1 MRPMPF
7 WSEWEAGSDQAVA
20 FREVLAASADE
31 QSGSRML
38 VERTREIVPFDGI
51 IVSGLDVEGCR
62 FGTATLLATD
72 LPPTFLETY
81 VGERLIE
88 VDPIGEQIRPG
99 RPVAS
104 DDDIDHGSKPRP
116 ARLAYLFDYFDIKP
130 RTIFPLWR
138 GSQCYG
144 SLLVTRDK
152 PFNEEERAY
161 LQLIAAP
168 LHASLSVPVIER
180 LNRRLGLT
188 ASEIRC
194 LELASQGLT
203 SEAIAKASR
212 HTFETVNSY
221 LKSAARKLG
230 AANRTHAIAEALRRR
245 IIA

>member
-7 WSEWEAGSDQAVA
+7 WSEWKAGSDQALA
-20 FREVLAASADE
+20 FREVLAAGQGASA
-31 QSGSRML
+31 QNHVL
-38 VERTREIVPFDGI
+38 VDRTREIIPFDGI

-72 LPPTFLETY
+72 LPPAFLETY

-88 VDPIGEQIRPG
+88 LDPIAEEIRPG
-99 RPVAS
+99 RSVAS
-104 DDDIDHGSKPRP
+104 DDDIDYGRRPRP
-116 ARLAYLFDYFDIKP
+116 ARLAYLFDYFAIGP

-138 GSQCYG
+138 GGQCYG
-144 SLLVTRDK
+144 SLLLTRDK
-152 PFNEEERAY
+152 PFTAEERAY
-161 LQLIAAP
+161 LELIAAP
-168 LHASLSVPVIER
+168 LHASLSAPVIER

-188 ASEIRC
+188 AGELRC
-194 LELASQGLT
+194 LELASRGLT
-203 SEAIAKASR
+203 SEEIAKASR

>member
-31 QSGSRML
+31 QSGGRVL
-38 VERTREIVPFDGI
+38 IERTREIVPFDGI
-51 IVSGLDVEGCR
+51 IVSGLDVQGCR

-72 LPPTFLETY
+72 LPPAFLEAY

-88 VDPIGEQIRPG
+88 DDPLGEQIRPG
-99 RPVAS
+99 RKVAS
-104 DDDIDHGSKPRP
+104 DDDADHGRRP

-152 PFNEEERAY
+152 PFNAEERAY
-161 LQLIAAP
+161 LELIAAP
-168 LHASLSVPVIER
+168 LHASLSGPVIER